1 MMIMGKNNSSKRMG
15 SNDPDAN
22 KEEGELSDGNHQD
35 SPNSLS

>member
-1 MMIMGKNNSSKRMG
+1 MMIMGKNNKKMG

-35 SPNSLS
+35 SPDSLF